1 LTLFDF
7 HFRPFL
13 PFRQK
18 QKTGIFPK
26 KTGGIGVLLIYCLF
40 FLLYAD
46 FLWILQKQFPHGE
59 EYAILFKKLTNKVIL
74 FLVF

>member
-1 LTLFDF
+1 M
-7 HFRPFL
+7 
-13 PFRQK
+13 
-18 QKTGIFPK
+18 
-26 KTGGIGVLLIYCLF
+26 LIYCLF